1 MAKFH
6 GPIGFAVSEETKPG
20 VWTNKITE
28 RTYTG
33 DVKPTVRIMQTSDQI
48 NDDLNVTDQISIM
61 ADAFANENF
70 HAMRYVEYMGAL
82 WKVSSVRV
90 ERPRLILT
98 LGGVYNGQR
107 PSRHS

>member
-6 GPIGFAVSEETKPG
+6 GSIGFAVSEETKPG
-20 VWTNKITE
+20 VWTNKIAE

-33 DVKPTVRIMQTSDQI
+33 DVKPTVRIMQTADQI

-107 PSRHS
+107 PSRNS